1 MEYLGISQ
9 GAWESIF
16 TACRF
21 VMGAVI
27 AAYLVKVYVA
37 RKSIYADL
45 KADLLR
51 NRLAAYKDI
60 NQLIVQIKTI
70 TTPPMI
76 KQAEYID
83 VVRYLKFRLDID
95 QGVAY
100 SSMFDSKESL
110 YKFVGE
116 VEDLLRKHKL
126 YLDAIV
132 EDKLGEFHA
141 WLLDVFRLYNGF
153 CAAESDAR
161 WKLKPEEVECRQS
174 FAAQTLG
181 IIFQHDLNKFY
192 RQINKLATKRI
203 HKIRLGNTFGDRL
216 FAIKM
221 KCSRI
226 LEQKIEADTMAGAIC
241 RWVYYYLFYPTYGR
255 SQMMRYPGSV
265 GLALI
270 NIHYRDEISSD
281 KRAAMPPDKFM
292 EHIEPF
298 RQCMA
303 QY

>member
-9 GAWESIF
+9 CMWESIF
-16 TACRF
+16 TGCRL
-21 VMGAVI
+21 VMVAVI
-27 AAYLVKVYVA
+27 VAYLVKVYVA
-37 RKSIYADL
+37 RKSICADL

-51 NRLAAYKDI
+51 NRLSAYKDI
-60 NQLIVQIKTI
+60 NQLIARIKTI
-70 TTPPMI
+70 TPPPMTR
-76 KQAEYID
+76 QAEYID
-83 VVRYLKFRLDID
+83 VVGDLEFHFDID

-116 VEDLLRKHKL
+116 VEELLRKYKL
-126 YLDAIV
+126 YLDTIV
-132 EDKLGEFHA
+132 EDKLSEFHT
-141 WLLDVFRLYNGF
+141 WLLDVLRLYNGF

-161 WKLKPEEVECRQS
+161 WKLMPEEVERRQS

-192 RQINKLATKRI
+192 RQINKLATNRI
-203 HKIRLGNTFGDRL
+203 HKIRLGNTFGDGL

-221 KCSRI
+221 KLSKI
-226 LEQKIEADTMAGAIC
+226 LEQKIEADTMAGAMC

-281 KRAAMPPDKFM
+281 KRTAMPLYKFI

>member
-141 WLLDVFRLYNGF
+141 WLLDVLRMYKGF

-161 WKLKPEEVECRQS
+161 WKLKPDEVERSQS

-181 IIFQHDLNKFY
+181 LIFQHDLNKFY
-192 RQINKLATKRI
+192 CQINKLATNRI
-203 HKIRLGNTFGDRL
+203 HKIRLGNTFGDML

-221 KCSRI
+221 KCSTI
-226 LEQKIEADTMAGAIC
+226 FEQNMNADTMAGVIC
-241 RWVYYYLFYPTYGR
+241 RWVYYHLLYPTYGR

-265 GLALI
+265 GLVLI
-270 NIHYRDEISSD
+270 NIHYRYEISSD
-281 KRAAMPPDKFM
+281 KRAAMTPDELM
-292 EHIEPF
+292 EYVAPF
-298 RQCMA
+298 HKCMA